1 MPMGNTL
8 KLEDLLKPDCLPD
21 ESAGGENWRILHGDT
36 LKLVKG
42 FQPGIFDAVV
52 TDPPY
57 ASGGTKQN
65 ERNRTTNQKYS
76 SMKAENALP
85 DFDGDNKDQ
94 RSWTHWMAEW
104 LYDVRKACK
113 RGAPICLFIDWRQYP
128 SITDANQP
136 PGVLSSGCVPLW
148 ESPEPHPC
156 DRKAAPT
163 DEGCHPDLRAGRP
176 DLRPV
181 CRSWHDHPCGDRVG
195 LSGSRH
201 RSDGCIL

>member
-1 MPMGNTL
+1 MGNTL

-42 FQPGIFDAVV
+42 FRPGIFDAVV

-94 RSWTHWMAEW
+94 RSWTHWMAKW

-113 RGAPICLFIDWRQYP
+113 REGLRSAFLLTGDSTRLSPMPFSGQAGSGEELQSGTKEIPVRKKAGFASRQNT
-128 SITDANQP
+128 SCGEATVRCQSTAR
-136 PGVLSSGCVPLW
+136 C
-148 ESPEPHPC
+148 
-156 DRKAAPT
+156 
-163 DEGCHPDLRAGRP
+163 
-176 DLRPV
+176 PV
-181 CRSWHDHPCGDRVG
+181 FRVCSVMG
-195 LSGSRH
+195 IPRTASM
-201 RSDGCIL
+201 

>member
-94 RSWTHWMAEW
+94 RSWNLILPDISLMDTE
-104 LYDVRKACK
+104 LRKLRTSQASK
-113 RGAPICLFIDWRQYP
+113 RLL
-128 SITDANQP
+128 TE
-136 PGVLSSGCVPLW
+136 L
-148 ESPEPHPC
+148 
-156 DRKAAPT
+156 RKS
-163 DEGCHPDLRAGRP
+163 CRIIM
-176 DLRPV
+176 V
-181 CRSWHDHPCGDRVG
+181 CR
-195 LSGSRH
+195 
-201 RSDGCIL
+201 

>member
-8 KLEDLLKPDCLPD
+8 KLEDLLKLDCLPD
-21 ESAGGENWRILHGDT
+21 ESAGGENWRIVHGDT

-42 FQPGIFDAVV
+42 FLPGIFDAVV

-128 SITDANQP
+128 SITDALQWAGWIWRGDGLP
-136 PGVLSSGCVPLW
+136 SGTRGTPVR
-148 ESPEPHPC
+148 
-156 DRKAAPT
+156 RKADSASRQNILSGVQT
-163 DEGCHPDLRAGRP
+163 AICLSAALCRVC
-176 DLRPV
+176 PV
-181 CRSWHDHPCGDRVG
+181 CSNTATRRTAST
-195 LSGSRH
+195 
-201 RSDGCIL
+201 

>member
-1 MPMGNTL
+1 MGNTL
-8 KLEDLLKPDCLPD
+8 KLEDLLKPDCVPE

-94 RSWTHWMAEW
+94 RSWTH
-104 LYDVRKACK
+104 
-113 RGAPICLFIDWRQYP
+113 
-128 SITDANQP
+128 
-136 PGVLSSGCVPLW
+136 
-148 ESPEPHPC
+148 
-156 DRKAAPT
+156 
-163 DEGCHPDLRAGRP
+163 
-176 DLRPV
+176 
-181 CRSWHDHPCGDRVG
+181 
-195 LSGSRH
+195 
-201 RSDGCIL
+201 

>member
-8 KLEDLLKPDCLPD
+8 KLEDLLKPDCVPD

-42 FQPGIFDAVV
+42 FQPGIFDAVI

-128 SITDANQP
+128 SITDALQWA
-136 PGVLSSGCVPLW
+136 GWIWRGTASRQSILYG
-148 ESPEPHPC
+148 EAT
-156 DRKAAPT
+156 DR
-163 DEGCHPDLRAGRP
+163 
-176 DLRPV
+176 
-181 CRSWHDHPCGDRVG
+181 CRSTARCPAFRVC
-195 LSGSRH
+195 SVMEIH
-201 RSDGCIL
+201 RTASM